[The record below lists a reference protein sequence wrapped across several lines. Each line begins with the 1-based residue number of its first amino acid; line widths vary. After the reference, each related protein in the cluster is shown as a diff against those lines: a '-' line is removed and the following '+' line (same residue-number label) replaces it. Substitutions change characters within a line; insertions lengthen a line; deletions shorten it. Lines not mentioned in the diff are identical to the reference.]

1 MTTPAA
7 QLGEWFVP
15 TGADSGSCFWGRRDN
30 VKGTGFRLDTD
41 LARVRLSVQMVTL
54 VSSETTLSNDEV
66 HRMPAQNIKEAAHE
80 LIEQMSDDAGW
91 DEVVYRMAVRRSI
104 EIGLRQSEVGEVVD
118 TATVRA
124 ELGLME

>member
-1 MTTPAA
+1 
-7 QLGEWFVP
+7 
-15 TGADSGSCFWGRRDN
+15 
-30 VKGTGFRLDTD
+30 
-41 LARVRLSVQMVTL
+41 
-54 VSSETTLSNDEV
+54 
-66 HRMPAQNIKEAAHE
+66 MPAQNIKEAAHE